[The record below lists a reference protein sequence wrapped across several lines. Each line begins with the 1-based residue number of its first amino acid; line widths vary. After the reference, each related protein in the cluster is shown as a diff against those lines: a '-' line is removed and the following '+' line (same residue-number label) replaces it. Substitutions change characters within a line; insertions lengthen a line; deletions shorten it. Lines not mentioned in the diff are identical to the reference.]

1 MLTVDVD
8 IAVHP
13 LDDPVRASL
22 RGEHSRFAQWTGRIG
37 RYEPEVARFVGHPAV
52 LDEQDWTDLG
62 AVLGSGGSAGI
73 RGIGHA
79 VPAGW
84 TVLAEFDTVQM
95 DGARLRVALDPE
107 LERLTAADVPEIL
120 ELIARTEPGP
130 YAPRTI
136 EMGTYLGLRVEG
148 RLVAMA
154 GERLHPPGWTEISA
168 VCTDVEFRG
177 RGIASRLIR
186 AVGAGIRAR
195 GETPFLHAVAHNT
208 TAISLYETLGFTVR
222 KKSKLTLVQAP

>member
-1 MLTVDVD
+1 MTVDVE

-13 LDDPVRASL
+13 LDDPVRGSL
-22 RGEHSRFAQWTGRIG
+22 RGEHSRFARWTGRIG

-52 LDEQDWTDLG
+52 LDAQDWADLG
-62 AVLGSGGSAGI
+62 TVLGSGGSAGL
-73 RGIGHA
+73 RGSGH
-79 VPAGW
+79 VLPPEW
-84 TVLAEFDTVQM
+84 TALAEFDTVQM
-95 DGARLRVALDPE
+95 EGSGLRGVVDPE
-107 LERLTAADVPEIL
+107 LEILTAADVPEIL

-168 VCTDVEFRG
+168 VCTDAEFRG
-177 RGIASRLIR
+177 RGFASRLIR

-208 TAISLYETLGFTVR
+208 SAISLYETLGFTVR
-222 KKSKLTLVQAP
+222 KRSKLTLVQAP